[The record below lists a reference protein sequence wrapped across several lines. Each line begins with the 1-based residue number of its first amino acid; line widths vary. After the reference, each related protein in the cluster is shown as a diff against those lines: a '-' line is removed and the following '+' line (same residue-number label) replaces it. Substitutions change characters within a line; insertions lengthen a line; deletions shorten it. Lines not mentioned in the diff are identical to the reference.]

1 MTSKDYEDS
10 SAEESSFLDT
20 HLQLLPKGGGL
31 DTEVGELLLFIY
43 LAFSRRERIES
54 TSKSLLRQGLDRE
67 VSDF

>member
-31 DTEVGELLLFIY
+31 DRYILCSFLMCLRVLVGIMVSYIY
-43 LAFSRRERIES
+43 EIKA
-54 TSKSLLRQGLDRE
+54 
-67 VSDF
+67 